1 MTDAI
6 LSHLLL
12 IQVAYTLI
20 LSLYTLIVQIAK
32 TPTDKQYK
40 AKRKQ
45 ILNYL
50 VIIVDNLNYITM
62 NTNTVLNKVR
72 ELLGMQIELEQRK
85 LEDGVTTVEAD
96 AFEAEAEIFII
107 TEDEQKIALPVGEY
121 KMEDGSLLI
130 VKEEGI
136 IAEVKAEEE
145 AEEEKKEEEEEVKE
159 EEAGYEEKEEEMADE
174 KKPVKKTVESIV
186 KETFFT
192 EIEALKK
199 ENEELKAEVELLS
212 KNKIQEA
219 TDKVENKEE
228 VVELSDVKTEE
239 VEAATK
245 PITHNP
251 ENVEEKEVFKFS
263 SKRKRTT
270 LDSIFEKINK

>member
-1 MTDAI
+1 MMDAI

-107 TEDEQKIALPVGEY
+107 TEDEQKIALSVGEY

-174 KKPVKKTVESIV
+174 K
-186 KETFFT
+186 
-192 EIEALKK
+192 
-199 ENEELKAEVELLS
+199 
-212 KNKIQEA
+212 
-219 TDKVENKEE
+219 
-228 VVELSDVKTEE
+228 
-239 VEAATK
+239 
-245 PITHNP
+245 
-251 ENVEEKEVFKFS
+251 
-263 SKRKRTT
+263 R
-270 LDSIFEKINK
+270 

>member
-192 EIEALKK
+192 QIEALKK

>member
-1 MTDAI
+1 MDAI
-6 LSHLLL
+6 LSHQLL

-159 EEAGYEEKEEEMADE
+159 EEEVIEEEMADE

-212 KNKIQEA
+212 KDKIQEA

>member
-1 MTDAI
+1 
-6 LSHLLL
+6 
-12 IQVAYTLI
+12 
-20 LSLYTLIVQIAK
+20 
-32 TPTDKQYK
+32 
-40 AKRKQ
+40 
-45 ILNYL
+45 
-50 VIIVDNLNYITM
+50 M

-136 IAEVKAEEE
+136 IAEIKAEEE

-159 EEAGYEEKEEEMADE
+159 EEEVIEEEMTDE

-251 ENVEEKEVFKFS
+251 ENVEKKEVFKFS

>member
-1 MTDAI
+1 MDAI

-136 IAEVKAEEE
+136 IAEIKAEEE

>member
-1 MTDAI
+1 MMDAI
-6 LSHLLL
+6 LSRQLL
-12 IQVAYTLI
+12 IQVAYTSI
-20 LSLYTLIVQIAK
+20 LVLYTPIVQIVK

-45 ILNYL
+45 IPNYL

-85 LEDGVTTVEAD
+85 LEDGVTIVEAD
-96 AFEAEAEIFII
+96 SFEAEAEIFIV

-121 KMEDGSLLI
+121 KMEDGMLLI

-145 AEEEKKEEEEEVKE
+145 AEEEKKEEEEVKE
-159 EEAGYEEKEEEMADE
+159 EEAGYEEKEEEMAED

-212 KNKIQEA
+212 KNKTEE
-219 TDKVENKEE
+219 VENKEE

-251 ENVEEKEVFKFS
+251 ENVEEKEVYKFS
-263 SKRKRTT
+263 SKRRRST
-270 LDSIFEKINK
+270 LDSIFEKLNK

>member
-1 MTDAI
+1 
-6 LSHLLL
+6 
-12 IQVAYTLI
+12 
-20 LSLYTLIVQIAK
+20 
-32 TPTDKQYK
+32 
-40 AKRKQ
+40 
-45 ILNYL
+45 
-50 VIIVDNLNYITM
+50 M

-85 LEDGVTTVEAD
+85 LDDGVTVVEAD
-96 AFEAEAEIFII
+96 AFEAEAEIFIV

-121 KMEDGSLLI
+121 KLEDGMVI
-130 VKEEGI
+130 VVSEEGG
-136 IAEVKAEEE
+136 IAEVKEAEE
-145 AEEEKKEEEEEVKE
+145 AEEDKKMEEEEEK
-159 EEAGYEEKEEEMADE
+159 EEAGYEEKEEEMAEE

-199 ENEELKAEVELLS
+199 ENEDLKAEIELLS
-212 KNKIQEA
+212 K
-219 TDKVENKEE
+219 DKTEETTNEVENKEE
-228 VVELSDVKTEE
+228 VVELSDEKTES

-263 SKRKRTT
+263 SKRRKSTM
-270 LDSIFEKINK
+270 DSIFEKLNK

>member
-1 MTDAI
+1 MDAI
-6 LSHLLL
+6 LSRQLL
-12 IQVAYTLI
+12 IQVAYTSI
-20 LSLYTLIVQIAK
+20 LVLYTPIVQIVK

-45 ILNYL
+45 IPNYL

-85 LEDGVTTVEAD
+85 LEDGVTIVEAD
-96 AFEAEAEIFII
+96 SFEAEAEIFIV

-121 KMEDGSLLI
+121 KMEDGTLLI

-145 AEEEKKEEEEEVKE
+145 AEEEKKEEEEVKE
-159 EEAGYEEKEEEMADE
+159 EEAGYEEKEEEMAED

-212 KNKIQEA
+212 KNKTEE
-219 TDKVENKEE
+219 VENKEE

-251 ENVEEKEVFKFS
+251 ENVEEKEVYKFS
-263 SKRKRTT
+263 SKRRRST
-270 LDSIFEKINK
+270 LDSIFEKLNK

>member
-6 LSHLLL
+6 LSYPLL

-20 LSLYTLIVQIAK
+20 LAHYTLIVPIAK

-85 LEDGVTTVEAD
+85 LKDGVTIVEAD
-96 AFEAEAEIFII
+96 SFEAEAEIFIV

-121 KMEDGSLLI
+121 KMEDGTLLI
-130 VKEEGI
+130 IKEEGI

-145 AEEEKKEEEEEVKE
+145 AEEEKKEEEEVKE

-212 KNKIQEA
+212 KNKTE
-219 TDKVENKEE
+219 KVENKEE

>member
-1 MTDAI
+1 
-6 LSHLLL
+6 
-12 IQVAYTLI
+12 
-20 LSLYTLIVQIAK
+20 
-32 TPTDKQYK
+32 
-40 AKRKQ
+40 
-45 ILNYL
+45 
-50 VIIVDNLNYITM
+50 M

-85 LEDGVTTVEAD
+85 LEDGVTIVEAD
-96 AFEAEAEIFII
+96 SFEAEAEIFIV

-121 KMEDGSLLI
+121 KMEDGMLLI
-130 VKEEGI
+130 IKEEGI

-145 AEEEKKEEEEEVKE
+145 AEEEKKEEEKEVKE
-159 EEAGYEEKEEEMADE
+159 EEAGYEEKEEEMAED

-212 KNKIQEA
+212 KNKTE
-219 TDKVENKEE
+219 KVENKEE
-228 VVELSDVKTEE
+228 VVELSEVKTEE
-239 VEAATK
+239 NEAATK

-251 ENVEEKEVFKFS
+251 ENVEEKDVFKFS
-263 SKRKRTT
+263 SKRRKST
-270 LDSIFEKINK
+270 LDSIFEKLNK

>member
-1 MTDAI
+1 
-6 LSHLLL
+6 
-12 IQVAYTLI
+12 
-20 LSLYTLIVQIAK
+20 
-32 TPTDKQYK
+32 
-40 AKRKQ
+40 
-45 ILNYL
+45 
-50 VIIVDNLNYITM
+50 M

-85 LEDGVTTVEAD
+85 LDDGVTVVEAD
-96 AFEAEAEIFII
+96 AFEAEAEIFIV

-121 KMEDGSLLI
+121 KMEDGMMLI
-130 VKEEGI
+130 VQEEGI
-136 IAEVKAEEE
+136 IAEVKEAEE
-145 AEEEKKEEEEEVKE
+145 AEEDKKEEEEEK
-159 EEAGYEEKEEEMADE
+159 EEAGYEEKEEEMAEE

-199 ENEELKAEVELLS
+199 ENEDLKAEIELLS
-212 KNKIQEA
+212 K
-219 TDKVENKEE
+219 DKTEETTNEVENKEE
-228 VVELSDVKTEE
+228 VVELSDEKTES

-263 SKRKRTT
+263 SKRRRSTM
-270 LDSIFEKINK
+270 DSIFEKLNK

>member
-1 MTDAI
+1 
-6 LSHLLL
+6 
-12 IQVAYTLI
+12 
-20 LSLYTLIVQIAK
+20 
-32 TPTDKQYK
+32 
-40 AKRKQ
+40 
-45 ILNYL
+45 
-50 VIIVDNLNYITM
+50 M

-136 IAEVKAEEE
+136 IAEIKAEEE

-159 EEAGYEEKEEEMADE
+159 EEEVIEEEMTDE

-212 KNKIQEA
+212 KNKTEETA
-219 TDKVENKEE
+219 DKVENKEE

-251 ENVEEKEVFKFS
+251 ENVEKKEVFKFS

>member
-1 MTDAI
+1 MDAI

-20 LSLYTLIVQIAK
+20 LTLYTLIVQIAK

-192 EIEALKK
+192 QIEALKK

-219 TDKVENKEE
+219 TDKVENIEE

>member
-1 MTDAI
+1 
-6 LSHLLL
+6 
-12 IQVAYTLI
+12 
-20 LSLYTLIVQIAK
+20 
-32 TPTDKQYK
+32 
-40 AKRKQ
+40 
-45 ILNYL
+45 
-50 VIIVDNLNYITM
+50 M

-85 LEDGVTTVEAD
+85 LDDGVTVVEAD
-96 AFEAEAEIFII
+96 AFEAEAEIFIV

-121 KMEDGSLLI
+121 KLEDGMVI
-130 VKEEGI
+130 VVSEEGI
-136 IAEVKAEEE
+136 IGEVKEAEE

-159 EEAGYEEKEEEMADE
+159 EAGYEEKEEEMAEE

-199 ENEELKAEVELLS
+199 ENEDLKAEIELLS
-212 KNKIQEA
+212 K
-219 TDKVENKEE
+219 DKTEETTNEVENKEE
-228 VVELSDVKTEE
+228 VVELSDEKTES

-263 SKRKRTT
+263 SKRRKSTM
-270 LDSIFEKINK
+270 DSIFEKLNK

>member
-1 MTDAI
+1 
-6 LSHLLL
+6 
-12 IQVAYTLI
+12 
-20 LSLYTLIVQIAK
+20 
-32 TPTDKQYK
+32 
-40 AKRKQ
+40 
-45 ILNYL
+45 
-50 VIIVDNLNYITM
+50 M

-85 LEDGVTTVEAD
+85 LDDGVTVVEAD
-96 AFEAEAEIFII
+96 AFEAEAEIFIV

-121 KMEDGSLLI
+121 KMEDGMMLI
-130 VKEEGI
+130 VQEEGI
-136 IAEVKAEEE
+136 IAEVKEAEE
-145 AEEEKKEEEEEVKE
+145 AEEDKKMEEEEEK
-159 EEAGYEEKEEEMADE
+159 EEAGYEEKEEEMAEE

-199 ENEELKAEVELLS
+199 ENEDLKAEIELLS
-212 KNKIQEA
+212 KDKTEE
-219 TDKVENKEE
+219 TTEKVENKEE
-228 VVELSDVKTEE
+228 VVELSDQKTEE

-263 SKRKRTT
+263 SKRRRSTM
-270 LDSIFEKINK
+270 DSIFEKLNK

>member
-1 MTDAI
+1 MDAI

-145 AEEEKKEEEEEVKE
+145 AEEEKKKEEEEVKE

>member
-159 EEAGYEEKEEEMADE
+159 EEEVIEEEMADE

-212 KNKIQEA
+212 KDKIQEA

-239 VEAATK
+239 LEAATK

>member
-1 MTDAI
+1 
-6 LSHLLL
+6 
-12 IQVAYTLI
+12 
-20 LSLYTLIVQIAK
+20 
-32 TPTDKQYK
+32 
-40 AKRKQ
+40 
-45 ILNYL
+45 
-50 VIIVDNLNYITM
+50 M

-85 LEDGVTTVEAD
+85 LDDGVTVVEAD
-96 AFEAEAEIFII
+96 AFEAEAEIFIV

-121 KMEDGSLLI
+121 KLEDGMVI
-130 VKEEGI
+130 VVSEEGV
-136 IAEVKAEEE
+136 IAEVKEAEE

-159 EEAGYEEKEEEMADE
+159 EAGYEEKEEEMAEE

-199 ENEELKAEVELLS
+199 ENEDLKAEIELLS
-212 KNKIQEA
+212 K
-219 TDKVENKEE
+219 DKTEETTNEVENKEE
-228 VVELSDVKTEE
+228 VVELSDEKTES

-263 SKRKRTT
+263 SKRRKSTM
-270 LDSIFEKINK
+270 DSIFEKLNK

>member
-1 MTDAI
+1 MDAI